1 MIWEQ
6 FEMKNK
12 KIAIIGHFGGNE
24 NFLDGQTIK
33 TKILY
38 DELSA
43 ATSWKIQKVDT
54 YYKSRNPFKLIWQTI
69 TALFTTKDIIVL
81 LSVNGMCFYFPVL
94 YAATKV
100 LKTRVYHDVIGGN
113 LDRYVEKYPKF
124 RKYLSAFQV
133 NWVETESLKKSL
145 ELQKIFN
152 CEVIPNFKRLNI
164 VEPQEKEFSEPYA
177 FCTFSRV
184 MKEKGIEEAI
194 DAIEEINRDAGR
206 EICRLDIFGRVDD
219 GYQERFS
226 QIMEH
231 VGGSIRYMG
240 TVPYEKSVEAIKDYC
255 ALLFPTFWDGEGFP
269 GTIVDAFSAGLPV
282 IASDWNCN
290 GEIISNK
297 RNGLLYPSEEYSNL
311 KTAILW
317 MVQHRTQITQM
328 KNICI
333 KTASNY
339 QPERHMGKIIKE
351 IEEVGMSVLQEDI
364 ERYKTK
370 SDIPKFQYYYRK
382 SQNAKNWMT
391 NCLFR
396 FLFALCKKNNMI
408 DLYYKTKIGPGLYI
422 GHPYCISI
430 NKDAVIGTQCN
441 IHKGVTIGQ
450 ENRGKRKGT
459 PKIGNK
465 VWIGVNATI
474 VGNINI
480 GNDVLIAPNSY
491 VNCDVPSH
499 SVVLGNPCII
509 KHVENATEGYI
520 N

>member
-6 FEMKNK
+6 FEMKSK

-54 YYKSRNPFKLIWQTI
+54 YYKSRNPFKLICQTI

-81 LSVNGMCFYFPVL
+81 LSVNGMRFYFPVL

-124 RKYLSAFQV
+124 RKYLNAFQV

-164 VEPQEKEFSEPYA
+164 VEPQEKEFSGPYA

-231 VGGSIRYMG
+231 VSGSIRYMG
-240 TVPYEKSVEAIKDYC
+240 TVPYEKSIEAIKDYY

-290 GEIISNK
+290 AEILKNEVTGIIYPNARVDS
-297 RNGLLYPSEEYSNL
+297 LYDAIIWMILHVEETELCRINCL
-311 KTAILW
+311 KNAE
-317 MVQHRTQITQM
+317 
-328 KNICI
+328 K
-333 KTASNY
+333 Y
-339 QPERHMGKIIKE
+339 QP
-351 IEEVGMSVLQEDI
+351 D
-364 ERYKTK
+364 RY
-370 SDIPKFQYYYRK
+370 
-382 SQNAKNWMT
+382 
-391 NCLFR
+391 
-396 FLFALCKKNNMI
+396 
-408 DLYYKTKIGPGLYI
+408 
-422 GHPYCISI
+422 
-430 NKDAVIGTQCN
+430 
-441 IHKGVTIGQ
+441 
-450 ENRGKRKGT
+450 
-459 PKIGNK
+459 
-465 VWIGVNATI
+465 
-474 VGNINI
+474 INI
-480 GNDVLIAPNSY
+480 MINLINNNY
-491 VNCDVPSH
+491 
-499 SVVLGNPCII
+499 
-509 KHVENATEGYI
+509 
-520 N
+520 